1 MKDEK
6 QQGQKKGS
14 FLILQPCGYLLGLNV
29 YINLLGSSASKYSIS
44 VNEEQDQ
51 YNDYE
56 DRYNR
61 DHPRVAPTSTLT
73 VVGHDAAPSPINC

>member
-56 DRYNR
+56 DR
-61 DHPRVAPTSTLT
+61 
-73 VVGHDAAPSPINC
+73 